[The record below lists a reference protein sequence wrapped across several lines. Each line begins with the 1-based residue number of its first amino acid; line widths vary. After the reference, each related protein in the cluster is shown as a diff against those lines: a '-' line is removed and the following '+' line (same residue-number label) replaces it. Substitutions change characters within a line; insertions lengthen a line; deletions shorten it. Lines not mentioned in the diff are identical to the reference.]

1 MQSAISRNIL
11 RSDHEVTVKRRVVV
25 TGIGLTTPLGVGIDN
40 VWSRILAGE
49 SGAGPITR
57 FDASRHDTRFAAEVK
72 DFKAEDYMEPKDV
85 RRMDLFIQYALASS
99 KIAMEDSGLDMS
111 KEDADRVGVLIGTGL
126 GGLPSLEKYHQIL
139 LERGPGRI
147 SPFFIPMLI
156 ANEAPGNVAIQYGMK
171 GPNLSIVTAC
181 ATGAHSIGEACR
193 IIQYGDADVMLAGG
207 TEANLTPLT
216 VGGFN
221 ALKALS
227 TRNDE
232 PQKASR
238 PFERDRDGFVIA
250 EGAGIVILEE
260 LEHAKGRGAKIY
272 AELVGYG
279 YNGDAYHITA
289 PSPDGEGAIK
299 CMRMAL
305 RDAGLQPE
313 QVDYINAH
321 GTSTDL
327 NDASE
332 TKAIKEVFGEYAYK
346 MPVSST
352 KSMIGHLLG
361 AAGAVEA
368 IFSVLSIRDQICPPT
383 INYENQDPECNL
395 DYVPNT
401 SRTHTINVALSNS
414 FGFGGTNA
422 VLIFRKLEN

>member
-1 MQSAISRNIL
+1 M
-11 RSDHEVTVKRRVVV
+11 
-25 TGIGLTTPLGVGIDN
+25 TTPLGIGLEN
-40 VWSRILAGE
+40 VWQRIVDGQ
-49 SGAGPITR
+49 SGVGPITR
-57 FDASRHDTRFAAEVK
+57 FDTSRHDTKIAAEVK
-72 DFKAEDYMEPKDV
+72 DFNGEDYVSARELK
-85 RRMDLFIQYALASS
+85 RIDLFIQYALAAT
-99 KIAMEDSGLDMS
+99 KIAVDDSALDMT
-111 KEDADRVGVLIGTGL
+111 KEDAERVGVIVGTGL
-126 GGLPSLEKYHQIL
+126 GGLPTLEKYHNIL
-139 LERGPGRI
+139 LEKGPGRI

-156 ANEAPGNVAIQYGMK
+156 ANEAPGNIAIQYGMK

-181 ATGAHSIGEACR
+181 ATGGHSIGDACR
-193 IIQYGDADVMLAGG
+193 IIQYGDADVAVAGG

-238 PFERDRDGFVIA
+238 PFDRDRDGFVIG

-260 LEHAKGRGAKIY
+260 LEHAQKRGARIY
-272 AELVGYG
+272 AEVVGYG

-289 PSPDGEGAIK
+289 PSPDGDGAIR

-305 RDAGLQPE
+305 RDAGIAPE
-313 QVDYINAH
+313 EVDYINAH

-332 TKAIKEVFGEYAYK
+332 TIAIKKVFGKKAYDI
-346 MPVSST
+346 PVSST

-368 IFSVLSIRDQICPPT
+368 IFSILAIRDQVCPPT
-383 INYENQDPECNL
+383 INYEHPDPECDL

-401 SRTHTINVALSNS
+401 ARKRPIAVTMSNS

-422 VLIFRKLEN
+422 VLVFRRFDG

>member
-1 MQSAISRNIL
+1 L
-11 RSDHEVTVKRRVVV
+11 KRRVVV
-25 TGIGLTTPLGVGIDN
+25 TGLGVTTPLGVGLEN
-40 VWSRILAGE
+40 VWQRIIAGE
-49 SGAGPITR
+49 SGVAPITR
-57 FDASRHDTRFAAEVK
+57 FDASAHDTKIAAEVK
-72 DFKAEDYMEPKDV
+72 DFNGEEYVSARELK
-85 RRMDLFIQYALASS
+85 RMDLFIQYALAAT
-99 KIAMEDSGLDMS
+99 KVAVEDAGLDMT
-111 KEDADRVGVLIGTGL
+111 KEDADRVGVIVGTGL
-126 GGLPSLEKYHQIL
+126 GGLPTLEKYHTIL

-156 ANEAPGNVAIQYGMK
+156 ANEAPGNIAIQYGMK

-181 ATGAHSIGEACR
+181 ATGGHSIGDACR
-193 IIQYGDADVMLAGG
+193 IIQYGDADVIVAGG

-227 TRNDE
+227 TRNDA
-232 PQKASR
+232 PTKASR
-238 PFERDRDGFVIA
+238 PFDKERDGFVIG

-260 LEHAKGRGAKIY
+260 LEHAQDRGARIH
-272 AELVGYG
+272 AEIAGYG

-289 PSPDGEGAIK
+289 PSPDGDGAIR

-305 RDAGLQPE
+305 RDAGLTPGD
-313 QVDYINAH
+313 VDYINAH

-332 TKAIKEVFGEYAYK
+332 TLAVKAVFGEKAYSV
-346 MPVSST
+346 PISST

-368 IFSVLSIRDQICPPT
+368 VFSILAIRDQICPPT
-383 INYENQDPECNL
+383 INYENPDPECDL

-401 SRTHTINVALSNS
+401 ARKRPINITMSNS

-422 VLIFRKLEN
+422 VLVFKRFEQ